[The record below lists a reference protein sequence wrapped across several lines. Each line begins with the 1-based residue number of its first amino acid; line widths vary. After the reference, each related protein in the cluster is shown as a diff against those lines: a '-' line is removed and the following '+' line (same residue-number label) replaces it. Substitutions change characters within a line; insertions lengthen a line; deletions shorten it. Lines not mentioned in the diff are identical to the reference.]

1 MTATQ
6 RSIPMAVFM
15 RHATRASRTLSAL
28 LAAAALGASP
38 GLVQAQSRPL
48 TLMTWNMEWLIA
60 PADER
65 ELRAHCQRQQ
75 PASDERA
82 VPCAPGRKPPPLRSN
97 ADFEALAG
105 VARRAA
111 ALPGDVVVALQEVD
125 GPKAAGQVFRQGWAL
140 DCFTPRAHPQ
150 KVGFAIRQGV
160 PYRCNPP
167 LQALDIDGRTRGGAD
182 ITLYPN
188 TKNAVRLLAVH
199 LKSGCFEGALDR
211 EFAPCGKL
219 RQQVPVIERWVDAR
233 VREKQHFAVLGDFNR
248 HLDRDA
254 RLAAGPD
261 EAAPLAL
268 LDAIS
273 DDRPVGAVLY
283 PATNKQV
290 YVPCTSKEKHSR
302 YIDDVLMGQSLRFAT
317 SRVRFARLP
326 YTLEEERR
334 LVSDHCPL
342 GVQLDNMAP

>member
-1 MTATQ
+1 MTAPR
-6 RSIPMAVFM
+6 RSTPMIL
-15 RHATRASRTLSAL
+15 RAACAL
-28 LAAAALGASP
+28 MVAAWMAAAP
-38 GLVQAQSRPL
+38 GTAQAQSRPL
-48 TLMTWNMEWLIA
+48 SLLTWNMEWLIA

-65 ELRAHCQRQQ
+65 ELRARCQRQQ
-75 PASDERA
+75 PRSDERA
-82 VPCAPGRKPPPLRSN
+82 LPCTPGRKPPPQRSR
-97 ADFEALAG
+97 ADIDALAA

-111 ALPGDVVVALQEVD
+111 ELPGDVVVALQEVD
-125 GPKAAGQVFRQGWAL
+125 GPRAAAQAFRQGWTL

-160 PYRCNPP
+160 PYRCNPA
-167 LQALDIDGRTRGGAD
+167 LQTLDIDGSSRGGAD
-182 ITLYPN
+182 ITLYPG

-199 LKSGCFEGALDR
+199 LKSGCFDGALDR
-211 EFAPCGKL
+211 AFEPCGRL
-219 RQQVPVIERWVDAR
+219 REQVPVIEGWVDAR
-233 VREKQHFAVLGDFNR
+233 VREKVHFAVLGDFNR

-268 LDAIS
+268 LDAIN
-273 DDRPVGAVLY
+273 DDRPVGAMVY

-290 YVPCTSKEKHSR
+290 YVPCTSREKHTR

-317 SRVRFARLP
+317 SRVRFVRLP
-326 YTLEEERR
+326 YTLEEEKRQ
-334 LVSDHCPL
+334 VSDHCPM

>member
-1 MTATQ
+1 
-6 RSIPMAVFM
+6 
-15 RHATRASRTLSAL
+15 
-28 LAAAALGASP
+28 
-38 GLVQAQSRPL
+38 
-48 TLMTWNMEWLIA
+48 
-60 PADER
+60 
-65 ELRAHCQRQQ
+65 
-75 PASDERA
+75 
-82 VPCAPGRKPPPLRSN
+82 RKPPPPRSR
-97 ADFEALAG
+97 ADLDALAA
-105 VARRAA
+105 VAQRAA
-111 ALPGDVVVALQEVD
+111 ELPGDVVVALQEVD
-125 GPKAAGQVFRQGWAL
+125 GPQAGAQTFRQGWKL

-199 LKSGCFEGALDR
+199 LKSGCFDGALDR
-211 EFAPCGKL
+211 AFEPCGKL
-219 RQQVPVIERWVDAR
+219 RQQVPVLEAWVDAR
-233 VREKQHFAVLGDFNR
+233 VREKVHFAVLGDFNR

-261 EAAPLAL
+261 EAAPLAM
-268 LDAIS
+268 LDAIN
-273 DDRPVGAVLY
+273 DDRPVGAMVY

-290 YVPCTSKEKHSR
+290 YVPCTLREKHTR

-317 SRVRFARLP
+317 SRVRFVRLS

-334 LVSDHCPL
+334 QVSDHCPI